1 MVMVILRVYFVYISI
16 NFIQMQGFDKIL
28 ILNLKFGLFFLFIL
42 VYSFKNWCNVLMY
55 NCNLLSI

>member
-28 ILNLKFGLFFLFIL
+28 ILNLKLDIFFIYFSLQF
-42 VYSFKNWCNVLMY
+42 
-55 NCNLLSI
+55 